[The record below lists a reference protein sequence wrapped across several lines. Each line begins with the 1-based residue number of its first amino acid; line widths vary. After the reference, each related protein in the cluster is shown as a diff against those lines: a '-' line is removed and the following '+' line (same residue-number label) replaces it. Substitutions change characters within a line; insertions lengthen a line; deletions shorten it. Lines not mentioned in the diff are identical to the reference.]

1 DQGRRHAASALAAR
15 PSAEAK
21 GEAWERLTQ
30 EATLT
35 TAMQGALMGGF
46 QQSDQEDLVR
56 PYVDRYF
63 EAMAAIWKDRSLE
76 FALAFARGM
85 YPSFVV
91 DEQVAETTDRYLE
104 ERPPAGPVRRIMTEG
119 RDGVM

>member
-1 DQGRRHAASALAAR
+1 
-15 PSAEAK
+15 
-21 GEAWERLTQ
+21 
-30 EATLT
+30 
-35 TAMQGALMGGF
+35 
-46 QQSDQEDLVR
+46 
-56 PYVDRYF
+56 
-63 EAMAAIWKDRSLE
+63 MAAIWKDRSLE

-119 RDGVM
+119 RDGVMRAVRARACDREAAAG